1 MKAPTAKAGNVPA
14 AVVLS
19 TEVMPA
25 ATAPLPLGVTPLGT
39 IAADGAPLPRMAAAA
54 ATPSPSITALQIRI
68 AHFIDGVGAWLS
80 GLPTNPITEFAAGA
94 LLLLRRALFPTIP
107 PIEAVTTGQVYGGY
121 VLRTP
126 DNPPAAGLS
135 DDVIEAAQRI
145 RADAAAAE
153 PEVTRDMI
161 DFANAHGGRMEGLDF
176 RLKSEQSLA
185 RKIAD
190 RVQSNGGDPW
200 AEAQKLSDV
209 TRYTM
214 TFPTAI
220 YAQSVAQTVADLS
233 LLGYQLR
240 IKNYWQQ
247 GDPYQGINVALT
259 APTGQKIELQF
270 HTPESLAVKEG
281 DLHKLY
287 EIFRESQDNDER
299 WRTYLAM
306 TALAMTI
313 PMPSYQV
320 LAITA
325 LEFQPFEILQT
336 VSVSLGEDS
345 LITLLA
351 AA

>member
-1 MKAPTAKAGNVPA
+1 
-14 AVVLS
+14 
-19 TEVMPA
+19 MPSLKPPSMVA
-25 ATAPLPLGVTPLGT
+25 ATK
-39 IAADGAPLPRMAAAA
+39 IAQFL
-54 ATPSPSITALQIRI
+54 
-68 AHFIDGVGAWLS
+68 DGVAARLS
-80 GLPTNPITEFAAGA
+80 SLAPNPFTQFAAGA
-94 LLLLRRALFPTIP
+94 LLLVRRTLFPTIP
-107 PIEAVTTGQVYGGY
+107 TVTAGQVYGGY
-121 VLRTP
+121 VLRDP
-126 DNPPAAGLS
+126 EKPPATGLS
-135 DDVIEAAQRI
+135 DDVIAAAQRI
-145 RADAAAAE
+145 RAEAVAAE

-161 DFANAHGGRMEGLDF
+161 DLANAHGGKMEGLDF

-190 RVQSNGGDPW
+190 RVASSGNDAW
-200 AEAQKLSDV
+200 SEAQKLSDV

-214 TFPTAI
+214 TFPTGI
-220 YAQSVAQTVADLS
+220 YSESVLKTKADLEQQ
-233 LLGYQLR
+233 GYQLR
-240 IKNYWQQ
+240 VKNYWQQ

-299 WRTYLAM
+299 WRIYLEM
-306 TALAMTI
+306 TALAMTV

-320 LAITA
+320 LDINA
-325 LEFQPFEILQT
+325 LEFQPFEILRP
-336 VSVSLGEDS
+336 VSLSDDIT